1 MRDAI
6 PAAASPDQAP
16 PRIFVIPR
24 EVLSELRF
32 ALLSDLRAATEELRG
47 ETVRVEERLDADSLD
62 YEAGRRRLGE
72 LIAAIKARHELHEVV
87 GFPGEPLAAVEVA
100 WDACPLA
107 VGILADL
114 RDAKVVSLAED
125 EMDERDEQCAIGTV
139 DLLSRFLRDAQAAG
153 VQAAPGV
160 NPCPLDH

>member
-6 PAAASPDQAP
+6 PAAASRDQAP
-16 PRIFVIPR
+16 PRILIIPR

-47 ETVRVEERLDADSLD
+47 ETVRVEERLDADALD
-62 YEAGRRRLGE
+62 YEVGHQRLGE
-72 LIAAIKARHELHEVV
+72 LIAAIKARHELQKVV
-87 GFPGEPLAAVEVA
+87 GFPGEPLAAVEVS

-114 RDAKVVSLAED
+114 RDAKVVSLAGE

-139 DLLSRFLRDAQAAG
+139 DVLSSFLREAQAAG
-153 VQAAPGV
+153 VQNAPGV
-160 NPCPLDH
+160 NQCPLDH